1 MRSHGRAGTTFAE
14 TVAWITKRCMIKTML
29 SSRKTRSGN
38 KTRGQTLVEVTLIIP
53 FLITLVGAAVDWGMV
68 FFVSHVVQN
77 AVRSGARLAVTQ
89 VTPLSATTVKTEV
102 RRVIPDTPLFSGF
115 RDTATI
121 QVTCVAG
128 TPPFL
133 KVQTTGV
140 VNFYFMRLLGLSTI
154 TLTRDA
160 TMKYERNLT
169 ACPTIT

>member
-1 MRSHGRAGTTFAE
+1 MRD
-14 TVAWITKRCMIKTML
+14 KTMF
-29 SSRKTRSGN
+29 SPSRKTRGRK
-38 KTRGQTLVEVTLIIP
+38 KTRGQTIVEVTLIIP
-53 FLITLVGAAVDWGMV
+53 LLITLVGAAVDWGLV

-77 AVRSGARLAVTQ
+77 AVRSGARLAVTKA
-89 VTPLSATTVKTEV
+89 TPVSATTVKDEV
-102 RRVIPDTPLFSGF
+102 RRVIPDTALFSGF
-115 RDTATI
+115 RNTATI

-140 VNFYFMRLLGLSTI
+140 FNFYFMRLMGLSTI

-160 TMKYERNLT
+160 TMKYERDLT